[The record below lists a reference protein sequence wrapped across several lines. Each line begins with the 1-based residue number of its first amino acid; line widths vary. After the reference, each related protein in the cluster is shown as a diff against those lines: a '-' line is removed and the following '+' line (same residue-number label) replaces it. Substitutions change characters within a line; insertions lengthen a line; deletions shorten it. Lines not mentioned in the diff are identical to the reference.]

1 MREEITE
8 AVIRS
13 RSAEKALPEIPEK
26 ALPEPPYQQSYRPK
40 ACNSIKNEAPSTGT
54 PQRTPRNPPKDPL
67 TERIRWLLPN

>member
-8 AVIRS
+8 AVVRS

-40 ACNSIKNEAPSTGT
+40 ACNSIKNGDPTTGT
-54 PQRTPRNPPKDPL
+54 PSEPREIPK
-67 TERIRWLLPN
+67 TQH